1 MLLAVEAEILRVEAP
16 PVAKHGPR
24 GEAKA
29 IEGGRER
36 GPFDVWA
43 WVQEHMIRYYAK
55 EIIDAVQNE
64 SDANFADALLLRNAL
79 KDTLRSLPSGD
90 ATRAVLR
97 ALDRTEH
104 LDDRG

>member
-1 MLLAVEAEILRVEAP
+1 
-16 PVAKHGPR
+16 
-24 GEAKA
+24 
-29 IEGGRER
+29 
-36 GPFDVWA
+36 
-43 WVQEHMIRYYAK
+43 MIRYYAK